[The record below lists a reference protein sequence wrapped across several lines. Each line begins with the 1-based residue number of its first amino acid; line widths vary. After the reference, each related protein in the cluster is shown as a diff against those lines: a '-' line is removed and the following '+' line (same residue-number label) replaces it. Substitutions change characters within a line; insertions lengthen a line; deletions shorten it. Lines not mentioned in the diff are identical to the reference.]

1 METSAEV
8 TVLYVAQGPPATAS
22 AASAATAATG
32 TVAPATTAAAE
43 PGNDSLPKKRNLKWV
58 QMYLVK
64 RLSNVCCFFC

>member
-8 TVLYVAQGPPATAS
+8 TVAPGTAATAA
-22 AASAATAATG
+22 AASAATG

-43 PGNDSLPKKRNLKWV
+43 PGNDSLTKKRNLKCV

-64 RLSNVCCFFC
+64 RLSNVCCFC